1 MGQKVNPYGFRLGY
15 IKTWHSNW
23 YVKNNYAVILQQDL
37 AIRNYIE
44 TELAQAAIAKTE
56 ITRTADQVKVTVYSA
71 KPGVAIGKKGTGIE
85 KIRNDLKKIT
95 NCPLFF
101 NIAEVKRP
109 DSEAKLIA
117 ENIAQQLEKRVAFR
131 RAMKKVMTSAF
142 RSGVKG
148 IKIKC
153 SGRLGGAEIARTEG
167 YAEKKVPLHT
177 LRADIDYNTAQAKT
191 TFGIGSTAQFDGT
204 LTDKAL
210 SAAIVDVLEEM
221 SNTIQARQWRTD
233 ILAVEDGQVYVSGGP
248 SQGLVPGDRLIVMK
262 AGKTVTSSQTGIGI
276 ELPST
281 EVAEL
286 EVVSSF
292 GSGDL
297 GEGSISRV
305 ISGSVK
311 ELSSNIYVVSK

>member
-15 IKTWHSNW
+15 IKSWHSNW
-23 YVKNNYAVILQQDL
+23 YVKNNYADIFQQDL
-37 AIRNYIE
+37 AIRNYIDK
-44 TELAQAAIAKTE
+44 ELSQAAIAKTE

-109 DSEAKLIA
+109 DAEAKLIA

-148 IKIKC
+148 IKVKC

-177 LRADIDYNTAQAKT
+177 LRADIDYSTAEAKT
-191 TFGIGSTAQFDGT
+191 TYGIIGV
-204 LTDKAL
+204 K
-210 SAAIVDVLEEM
+210 V
-221 SNTIQARQWRTD
+221 W
-233 ILAVEDGQVYVSGGP
+233 VY
-248 SQGLVPGDRLIVMK
+248 K
-262 AGKTVTSSQTGIGI
+262 
-276 ELPST
+276 
-281 EVAEL
+281 
-286 EVVSSF
+286 
-292 GSGDL
+292 
-297 GEGSISRV
+297 GE
-305 ISGSVK
+305 
-311 ELSSNIYVVSK
+311 IYK

>member
-15 IKTWHSNW
+15 IKGWHSNW
-23 YVKNNYAVILQQDL
+23 YVKNNYADIFQQDL
-37 AIRNYIE
+37 AIRNYIDK
-44 TELAQAAIAKTE
+44 ELAQAAIAKTE

-109 DSEAKLIA
+109 DAEAKLIA

-148 IKIKC
+148 IKVKC

-177 LRADIDYNTAQAKT
+177 LRADIDYSTAEAKT
-191 TFGIGSTAQFDGT
+191 TYGIIGV
-204 LTDKAL
+204 K
-210 SAAIVDVLEEM
+210 V
-221 SNTIQARQWRTD
+221 W
-233 ILAVEDGQVYVSGGP
+233 VY
-248 SQGLVPGDRLIVMK
+248 K
-262 AGKTVTSSQTGIGI
+262 
-276 ELPST
+276 
-281 EVAEL
+281 
-286 EVVSSF
+286 
-292 GSGDL
+292 
-297 GEGSISRV
+297 GE
-305 ISGSVK
+305 
-311 ELSSNIYVVSK
+311 IYK